1 MAAEDRRKVSPEIF
15 APFDG
20 SEGVVLV
27 TAIRRGM
34 RIDDDEI
41 MIANLTPLF
50 TDHSLP
56 TRDNTKSVLIDF
68 NSDRIKARLEQDKGK
83 QTAVDIGFITDHIE
97 MLYRGEIDALEFR
110 NVPGMTYGT
119 FIKEI
124 PDKGGYIQWHRRH
137 LDKLI
142 QCLEKAFAEQPPP
155 LHP

>member
-1 MAAEDRRKVSPEIF
+1 MVAEQPNPF

-27 TAIRRGM
+27 SAIRRGM
-34 RIDDDEI
+34 ELTDDEI
-41 MIANLTPLF
+41 MIANLTPIF
-50 TDHSLP
+50 TDQGLP
-56 TRDNTKSVLIDF
+56 SRENTRSVLIDF
-68 NSDRIKARLEQDKGK
+68 NSKRIAQRLALEKDKP
-83 QTAVDIGFITDHIE
+83 TEVAVSFITDHVE

-124 PDKGGYIQWHRRH
+124 PVKGGYIQWHRRH

-142 QCLEKAFAEQPPP
+142 RHLKQAFAEKV
-155 LHP
+155 